1 MLHRLVVNRTRIKLI
16 AAIYFIDA
24 RPFSFNVK
32 DTGIVR
38 HHKNITVFNA
48 RAYAQ
53 LVYRLLQV
61 KPYEVTPAHQS
72 EE

>member
-1 MLHRLVVNRTRIKLI
+1 MRIKLI
-16 AAIYFIDA
+16 ASIYFIDA
-24 RPFSFNVK
+24 RPLSFNVK

-38 HHKNITVFNA
+38 HYKNVTVFNA

-53 LVYRLLQV
+53 LVYRFLQV
-61 KPYEVTPAHQS
+61 EPYAMVLAHQS